1 MVKLKDGRSVD
12 LELFKFDSCPFCVRV
27 MRRVKTLGLEGK
39 VRYRDTMREP
49 GANDE
54 LIRRGGDD
62 QVPCL
67 FIDGE
72 PMYESADIVAWLE
85 ENVAQG

>member
-27 MRRVKTLGLEGK
+27 MRRVQALGLEGQI
-39 VRYRDTMREP
+39 RYRDTMREP
-49 GANDE
+49 GAADE
-54 LIRRGGDD
+54 LVRRGGEE

-72 PMYESADIVAWLE
+72 PMYESADIIAWLE
-85 ENVAQG
+85 ENVAS